1 MALPKE
7 LEEKFLTSME
17 QSKSFTDWLKNL
29 APVSQYRRQRAGFG
43 VLSRHIDGPQPVDF
57 FPIVENL
64 AVKTWLTEV
73 FPATDY
79 DPPLDEL
86 LQPLR
91 EKFLASL
98 KK

>member
-1 MALPKE
+1 
-7 LEEKFLTSME
+7 
-17 QSKSFTDWLKNL
+17 
-29 APVSQYRRQRAGFG
+29 